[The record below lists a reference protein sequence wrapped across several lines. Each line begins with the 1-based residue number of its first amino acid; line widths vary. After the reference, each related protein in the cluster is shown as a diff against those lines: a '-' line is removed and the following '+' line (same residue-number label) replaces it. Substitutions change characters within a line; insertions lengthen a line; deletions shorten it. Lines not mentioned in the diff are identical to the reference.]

1 MKTNHCILQRGVG
14 LIEVLVSLL
23 VIAIGVLGMA
33 GLQSRSLQHNQ
44 AAYLHSR
51 ATFLAGDM
59 LDRIRANQTVAK
71 TSDLYQTGL
80 NDDVEN
86 CDEDEYPSACEAGV
100 CSEQQLAQYD
110 IEQWKFQLA
119 CELPQTRAAISYEDN
134 NDNRIYT
141 IQVNFP
147 AGMQGFPI
155 SDVRLRGVL

>member
-1 MKTNHCILQRGVG
+1 MKINHYRRQQGLG

-23 VIAIGVLGMA
+23 VITIGVLGMV

-44 AAYLHSR
+44 AAYMHSR

-59 LDRIRANQTVAK
+59 LDRIRANQSVAK

-80 NDDVEN
+80 DDDIEN
-86 CDEDEYPSACEAGV
+86 CEEDEYPAACEIGE
-100 CSEQQLAQYD
+100 CSGQQLAQYD

-119 CELPQTRAAISYEDN
+119 CELPQTRAAISYED
-134 NDNRIYT
+134 DSDSRIYT

-147 AGMQGFPI
+147 AARQSFPI
-155 SDVRLRGVL
+155 SDVLLRGAL